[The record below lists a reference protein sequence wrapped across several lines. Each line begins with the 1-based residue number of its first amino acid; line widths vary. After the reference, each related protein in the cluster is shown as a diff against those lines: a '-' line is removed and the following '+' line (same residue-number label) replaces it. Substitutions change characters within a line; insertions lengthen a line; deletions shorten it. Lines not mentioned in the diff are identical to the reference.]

1 MPLKD
6 LVILHPLKK
15 TIPSGQS
22 KDCLLIFDRPTGKCG
37 DVDFKRYQM
46 IRAQSIR
53 DGTKIP
59 LAGRPKTARKGGAHL
74 AKRRS
79 QFRKARDQAYLSCDA
94 AHFSPVRS
102 CRTRIRWKLTTGST
116 AKYAT
121 EDPAIRD

>member
-74 AKRRS
+74 AKRRR
-79 QFRKARDQAYLSCDA
+79 QFRKARDQAYLSCGG
-94 AHFSPVRS
+94 P
-102 CRTRIRWKLTTGST
+102 LLPG
-116 AKYAT
+116 AK
-121 EDPAIRD
+121 